1 MVSHTAA
8 ISHTTTVP
16 SRLDPSL
23 ETWLT
28 RNYKINM
35 PLVAANM
42 DTVIGDELA
51 DLLIQNGGV
60 PLFHRFT
67 SLEKQESVRFT

>member
-1 MVSHTAA
+1 
-8 ISHTTTVP
+8 
-16 SRLDPSL
+16 
-23 ETWLT
+23 
-28 RNYKINM
+28 M